1 MKDHRKS
8 FKKIISALA
17 CAFEPAEVGTSPW
30 LREEGGRLDLGNVEK
45 VCLFFFFCNYF
56 TLDG

>member
-17 CAFEPAEVGTSPW
+17 CAFEPAEVETSPW
-30 LREEGGRLDLGNVEK
+30 LREEGGRLDLGNVEE
-45 VCLFFFFCNYF
+45 VC
-56 TLDG
+56 

>member
-8 FKKIISALA
+8 FKIIISALD

-30 LREEGGRLDLGNVEK
+30 LREEGGRLDLGNVEE
-45 VCLFFFFCNYF
+45 VC
-56 TLDG
+56 